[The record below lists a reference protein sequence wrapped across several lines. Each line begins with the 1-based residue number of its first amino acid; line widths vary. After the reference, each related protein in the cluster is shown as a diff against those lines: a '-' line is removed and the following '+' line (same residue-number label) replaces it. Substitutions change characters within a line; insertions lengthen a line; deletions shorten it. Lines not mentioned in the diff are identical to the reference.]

1 MLFSE
6 RDIAALRLLCWCQ
19 YVQPER
25 LLRVIT
31 KTELQNL
38 AGLGLLKIHEKSGA
52 LVLTSK
58 GFSFLR
64 TALHSDLPVLAQ
76 SYHRAAI
83 QRRLRQS
90 GLVLTAYHGGVH
102 VFKSH
107 RKSCSSPHLCF
118 SPRLPEDT
126 AQIPGGM
133 SELLPSPIWAI
144 CSALCTMSVLVLA
157 SWPWRMN

>member
-38 AGLGLLKIHEKSGA
+38 VGLGLLKIHEKSGA

-64 TALHSDLPVLAQ
+64 TALRSALPVLAQ

-83 QRRLRQS
+83 QRSLRQF
-90 GLVLTAYHGGVH
+90 GLALTAYHGGVH
-102 VFKSH
+102 VFTISPKELLKSP
-107 RKSCSSPHLCF
+107 SLF
-118 SPRLPEDT
+118 LPRLPGDT

-133 SELLPSPIWAI
+133 SELPPLPI
-144 CSALCTMSVLVLA
+144 
-157 SWPWRMN
+157 